1 MIRGGFL
8 TPSERSE
15 LRALARDGRSEARAA
30 RRANAIILLDK
41 GWSCGEVAE
50 ALLMDDDS
58 VRSWHKLY
66 AGHGIVG
73 LVVFNYQ
80 GSQSHLTCAQEAA
93 LFEWVRQSLPGNTRM
108 IGAWIAQ
115 TCGVDYSHAGL
126 ITLMHRLK
134 ISYRKPELVAGRIDA
149 ARQQAFIDG
158 YRQLMNSLAANEAVV
173 FADAVHPT
181 HQVRLA
187 GCWAPSQER
196 IAIHPSSGRERLNIH
211 GALDL
216 ETGRTRMIEAPT
228 IDAHSTIQLLQSLE
242 AGYAAMA
249 RIHVYLDNARYHHAK
264 VVREWLSRPQCRI
277 KLHFVPAYCPHLN
290 PIERLWGLMHRHI
303 THNKCY
309 ATCREFADATLG
321 FLRQTVP
328 RKWNQFCDSVT
339 DNFRVINPELF
350 RVLA

>member
-1 MIRGGFL
+1 
-8 TPSERSE
+8 
-15 LRALARDGRSEARAA
+15 
-30 RRANAIILLDK
+30 
-41 GWSCGEVAE
+41 
-50 ALLMDDDS
+50 
-58 VRSWHKLY
+58 
-66 AGHGIVG
+66 
-73 LVVFNYQ
+73 
-80 GSQSHLTCAQEAA
+80 
-93 LFEWVRQSLPGNTRM
+93 
-108 IGAWIAQ
+108 
-115 TCGVDYSHAGL
+115 
-126 ITLMHRLK
+126 
-134 ISYRKPELVAGRIDA
+134 
-149 ARQQAFIDG
+149 
-158 YRQLMNSLAANEAVV
+158 
-173 FADAVHPT
+173 
-181 HQVRLA
+181 
-187 GCWAPSQER
+187 
-196 IAIHPSSGRERLNIH
+196 
-211 GALDL
+211 
-216 ETGRTRMIEAPT
+216 MIEAPT

-264 VVREWLSRPQCRI
+264 VVQEWLSRPQCRI